1 MFDAL
6 ERNEEWDADTD
17 LTMGASCAYQRAV
30 GVMFAYPMT
39 FSGRPYRGGQH
50 IEGNRRATQDVPR
63 YLLDKVRQS
72 QDRTWLHRRRCR
84 CAVYR

>member
-30 GVMFAYPMT
+30 GVMFAYPMM

-50 IEGNRRATQDVPR
+50 IEGN
-63 YLLDKVRQS
+63 
-72 QDRTWLHRRRCR
+72 
-84 CAVYR
+84 